1 VTTTE
6 DTGRWRAS
14 RRAVTPPNDDERGDS
29 RGEPDPETAARRLVT
44 GLLAGAAR
52 VETVFA
58 PPERV
63 SLRLRDG
70 TTPSSTAD
78 LRAYF
83 DWLADWYSCYEL
95 RVDDVLVDGDTAV
108 VRWRLRPDGAS
119 DGYTALTE
127 VTVDTAGVTEVAGDL
142 EPTAVV
148 PSSAQLGLSTVDD
161 PVVVLSPAGDVV
173 AVNDAAV
180 ETFDRKRPAVLGRPV
195 AALFGPSPA
204 FEAGEEYLVAGPTGR
219 RAFEVRVSAADRPR
233 RPSAVAGAQVT
244 AAAGDRVSDTQSA
257 EPTADG
263 EQAGEPAD
271 DTDRAGDASPT
282 ELTADR
288 VLVARDVTARRRRTQ
303 QLSVLVRV
311 LRHNV
316 RNDLDV
322 IRSRIDAARRRGDD
336 AVAETLAPA
345 ATQTAALLETAD
357 TANTVQSLTAEP
369 DHHTAD
375 LVGVAREAVERA
387 RESFPGTTVVC
398 ETVVETA
405 ETTVAE
411 GFGRAVWELVENA
424 CEHGGQTVRVSVTR
438 HGQFWRLSV
447 ADDGPGIP
455 DDERMVLNRA
465 VETSLEH
472 GSGLGLWLAKWVVDA
487 SGGALT
493 FAVDDGTDARIELFD
508 GDRLGDRDW
517 PSETNS

>member
-1 VTTTE
+1 M
-6 DTGRWRAS
+6 
-14 RRAVTPPNDDERGDS
+14 TPPNDDERGDTRS
-29 RGEPDPETAARRLVT
+29 ETNPGTAARRLVT
-44 GLLAGAAR
+44 ELLAGAAR

-95 RVDDVLVDGDTAV
+95 RVDDVLVDGNTAV
-108 VRWRLRPDGAS
+108 VRWRLHPDEAS

-127 VTVDTAGVTEVAGDL
+127 VTVDAGGVTEVAGDL

-204 FEAGEEYLVAGPTGR
+204 FEAGEEYLVAGPAGR

-233 RPSAVAGAQVT
+233 RPSTVAGAQVT
-244 AAAGDRVSDTQSA
+244 A
-257 EPTADG
+257 
-263 EQAGEPAD
+263 D
-271 DTDRAGDASPT
+271 DADRASDSQSD

-322 IRSRIDAARRRGDD
+322 IRSRIDAARRHGDD
-336 AVAETLAPA
+336 TVAETLAPA
-345 ATQTAALLETAD
+345 ATQTATLLETAD

-375 LVGVAREAVERA
+375 LVAVAREAVDRA
-387 RESFPGTTVVC
+387 RESSPETTVVC
-398 ETVVETA
+398 ETAVETA

-424 CEHGGQTVRVSVTR
+424 CEHGGPTVRVSVTR

-493 FAVDDGTDARIELFD
+493 FAVDDGTDARVELFD